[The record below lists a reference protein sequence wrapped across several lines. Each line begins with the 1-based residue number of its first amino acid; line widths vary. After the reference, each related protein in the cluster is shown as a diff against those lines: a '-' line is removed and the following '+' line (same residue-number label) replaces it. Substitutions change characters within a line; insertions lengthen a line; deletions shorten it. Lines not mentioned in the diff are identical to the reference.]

1 MIGYVSKDDSYLAD
15 STDNI
20 NSIKRINGTKV
31 YLYDT
36 QETKI
41 SIDNKWYDYK
51 LPINGGGSGVIN
63 DKSITTEKFADDAK
77 VPFAGTAD
85 IANSVESKNISDV
98 TTVGKALLKANNEAT
113 ARTAIGAGTSNL
125 KIGTA
130 STDAKA
136 GNYVPTWNE
145 ISGKPS
151 TFTPIIATST
161 TVGGVKVADYVD
173 PATGDIEA
181 VINSLI
187 AAGIMASS

>member
-1 MIGYVSKDDSYLAD
+1 MIGYVSKDDSYLAA

-20 NSIKRINGTKV
+20 NSIERINGTKV

-41 SIDNKWYDYK
+41 SINDKWYDYK
-51 LPINGGGSGVIN
+51 LPISGGGGVSN
-63 DKSITTEKFADDAK
+63 DKSITTEMFAEDAK

-98 TTVGKALLKANNEAT
+98 SAIGKSLLKANNETT

-125 KIGTA
+125 KLGTT

-136 GNYVPTWNE
+136 GNYVPAWTE
-145 ISGKPS
+145 ITGKPRE
-151 TFTPIIATST
+151 FTPTSATST
-161 TVGGVKVADYVD
+161 TIGGVKVADYVD